1 MNEIF
6 RAMTTSLL
14 LGLSLVS
21 LAAGC
26 GKKSDAELDK
36 KAEEL
41 GEQMGNKIVLDMTK
55 KQLADTKKAF
65 GEKKPVDAECSG
77 LTSVKSDLAKDKSP
91 EAASLIKEID
101 VFCQL
106 DVKVSGRVS
115 SLKDDFDKMMAAQK
129 KKDKSSEQM
138 YWAGFSTSCESIKRD
153 FDGLKE
159 DKLENEAKA
168 KELKNQVD
176 QMCTPA
182 NVARKK
188 YFT

>member
-1 MNEIF
+1 MNAIF
-6 RAMTTSLL
+6 RVFALTTSLL
-14 LGLSLVS
+14 VGISL
-21 LAAGC
+21 LTGC

-55 KQLADTKKAF
+55 KQLAEGKKKFAAK
-65 GEKKPVDAECSG
+65 EPADEECSG
-77 LTSVKSDLAKDKSP
+77 LTAVKSDLAKDKSP
-91 EAASLIKEID
+91 EAASVIKEID

-106 DVKVSGRVS
+106 DVKVGARVN
-115 SLKDDFDKMMAAQK
+115 SLKEDFDKMMAAQK
-129 KKDKSSEQM
+129 KKDKSSEQL
-138 YWAGFSTSCESIKRD
+138 YWAGFSTGCESIKRD
-153 FDGLKE
+153 FDSLKE
-159 DKLENEAKA
+159 DKLENEPKA
-168 KELKNQVD
+168 KELKGQVD